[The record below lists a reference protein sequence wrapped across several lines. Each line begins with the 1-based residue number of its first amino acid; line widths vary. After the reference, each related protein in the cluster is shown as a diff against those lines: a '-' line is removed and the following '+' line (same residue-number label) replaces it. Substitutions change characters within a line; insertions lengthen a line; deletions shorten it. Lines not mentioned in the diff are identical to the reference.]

1 MTAAT
6 RPVAAAPGTEAPL
19 APLGRTLGEARP
31 AAGRIALA
39 TLLGAG
45 AIAADI
51 GLMGTAAW
59 LISRAAQ
66 HPNEQALAVAIVL
79 VQFFGLSRGLLRYG
93 ERLVSHD
100 AAFRLLADLRVR
112 VYVRLERLAPA
123 GLPGFRRGDLLAR
136 IVQDVDSLQDLVIRV
151 VPPFGMA
158 ALVGVSTVVLVWW
171 MLPAAGMILAVALLL
186 ASTLVPWLTGHLARR
201 REAAFARVRGDLGAA
216 MVDLTEGAA
225 ELVAFGATGAQVR
238 TIRRHDAE
246 LSAIAAA
253 SAGTAG
259 TGLSLTTV
267 LAGLA
272 SWGCLVVGIPAVTS
286 GRLGGTE
293 LAVITLVP
301 LAAFELVVGLPV
313 ATQALQRVRQ
323 AAARLFEVTDAP
335 APVPE
340 PEVALPLPAG
350 PYDLAARSVWAGY
363 PSADVP
369 ALRGIDLSLPAGR
382 RVAIVGA
389 SGAGKSTLAA
399 VLLRFLPCEAG
410 SVTLNGTLTDRLD
423 GDELR
428 SVVGLVGQDAYLFDA
443 TIGENLAVGRK
454 GASVD
459 DLRHVLGRVGLSDWL
474 EGLPR
479 GLDTPVGRHGTRLS
493 GGQRQR
499 VAVARALL
507 ADFPVLVL
515 DEPAE
520 HLDLAAADALT
531 ADLLEVTAG
540 RSLVLITHRLAGL
553 ESVDEVLVMDD
564 GRVVERGSHD
574 VLLDAGGRYAELWWN
589 EMRTRR
595 YDLPTGPDGTTSPT
609 DRIQPHHPLVATPG
623 GAPDDG
629 SRTR

>member
-1 MTAAT
+1 MT
-6 RPVAAAPGTEAPL
+6 VHAAPTAPAINGTTVADAPI
-19 APLGRTLGEARP
+19 APLGRTIGVARP
-31 AAGRIALA
+31 AARRIALA

-79 VQFFGLSRGLLRYG
+79 VQCFGLSRGLLRYG

-100 AAFRLLADLRVR
+100 AAFRLLADLRVG
-112 VYVRLERLAPA
+112 VYERLERLAPA

-136 IVQDVDSLQDLVIRV
+136 IVQDVDTLQDLVIRV
-151 VPPFGMA
+151 LPPFGMA
-158 ALVGVSTVVLVWW
+158 ALVGVSTVVLLWW
-171 MLPAAGMILAVALLL
+171 LLPAAGLIVAVALLL
-186 ASTLVPWLTGHLARR
+186 ASTAVPWCTGHLARR
-201 REAAFARVRGDLGAA
+201 REASFARARGELGAA

-225 ELVAFGATGAQVR
+225 ELVAFGATGAQVA
-238 TIRRHDAE
+238 TVRRHDAE
-246 LSAIAAA
+246 LTAIAAS

-259 TGLSLTTV
+259 VGLSLTTA

-272 SWGCLVVGIPAVTS
+272 SWGCLVVGIPAVAS
-286 GRLGGTE
+286 GRLGATE
-293 LAVITLVP
+293 LAVVTLVP

-335 APVPE
+335 VPVPE
-340 PEVALPLPAG
+340 PEAALPLPGA
-350 PYDLAARSVWAGY
+350 PYDLEVRSVWSGY
-363 PSADVP
+363 PAAPAP
-369 ALRGIDLSLPAGR
+369 ALRGVDLSLPAGR
-382 RVAIVGA
+382 RVAVIGA

-399 VLLRFLPCEAG
+399 VLLGFLPCEAG
-410 SVTLNGTLTDRLD
+410 SVRLNGTSTDRLD
-423 GDELR
+423 GDRLR
-428 SVVGLVGQDAYLFDA
+428 TVVGLVGQDAYLFDA
-443 TIGENLAVGRK
+443 TLGDNLAVGRK
-454 GASVD
+454 GATD
-459 DLRHVLGRVGLSDWL
+459 AELRQVLHRVGLSDWL
-474 EGLPR
+474 DGLPQ
-479 GLDTPVGRHGTRLS
+479 GLDTRVGRHGTRLS

-531 ADLLEVTAG
+531 ADLLAVTAG

-553 ESVDEVLVMDD
+553 ESVDEILVMDD
-564 GRVVERGSHD
+564 GRVVERGTHD
-574 VLLDAGGRYAELWWN
+574 ELLDAGGRYAERWWD

-595 YDLPTGPDGTTSPT
+595 YDAPAVPDHA
-609 DRIQPHHPLVATPG
+609 DRLRPHQPETATPG
-623 GAPDDG
+623 GVPDDG
-629 SRTR
+629 SRPR